1 MGDRLM
7 DDATLERVAMLMA
20 RKTPEE
26 WEALSFTLKIDWRRL
41 AGEAVA
47 PVDEL
52 GLVVSEPIRPVGV
65 FDESTL
71 RADIVR
77 VWGEHGAHVDVFDH
91 MLRLTEPM
99 TSNMLQAR
107 LDKLD
112 RIEAKVPE
120 LIEWARSYRM
130 HHVAIVLR
138 DLVADTPEAA
148 DGSPE

>member
-1 MGDRLM
+1 M

-41 AGEAVA
+41 ASEAVT
-47 PVDEL
+47 PVEEL
-52 GLVVSEPIRPVGV
+52 GLVVSEPGRPPSV
-65 FDESTL
+65 FDEQTL
-71 RADIVR
+71 RAEIVR
-77 VWGEHGAHVDVFDH
+77 VWGEFGAHVDVFDH
-91 MLRLTEPM
+91 MLRLIQPM
-99 TSNMLQAR
+99 TNNLLQAR

-120 LIEWARSYRM
+120 LIAWAESYRM
-130 HHVAIVLR
+130 NHVAIALR
-138 DLVADTPEAA
+138 DLVADPSDAV